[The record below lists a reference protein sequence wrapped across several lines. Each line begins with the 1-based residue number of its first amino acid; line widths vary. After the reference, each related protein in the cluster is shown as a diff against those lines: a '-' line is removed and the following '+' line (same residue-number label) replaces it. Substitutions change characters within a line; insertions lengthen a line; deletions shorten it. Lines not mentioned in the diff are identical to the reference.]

1 MKDNRRKET
10 IMKAA
15 SECFSRYGYE
25 KTTLDDIGKTAK
37 LNKASLY
44 YYFKNKEE
52 IFIQVIL
59 AESEKY
65 ISALQESV
73 NEFKTCEEKI
83 THYLIERIRYYRN
96 VLNLNQ
102 LSIEVL
108 HQIEPMFD
116 ALYNTLLAQEVNFIE
131 KILQEAVD
139 KEGYY
144 ALDIKKVA
152 ESIIDMSTGLKHE
165 AVRRSGASLAS
176 DIDYTQ
182 IEEKIRLL
190 ALLIL
195 KGMKNYK

>member
-1 MKDNRRKET
+1 MKNNRRKET

-59 AESEKY
+59 EESQKY
-65 ISALQESV
+65 ISALQKSV
-73 NEFKTCEEKI
+73 DDFKTCEEKI
-83 THYLIERIRYYRN
+83 THYLIERIRYYKN

-102 LSIEVL
+102 LSIEIL
-108 HQIEPMFD
+108 HQIEPIFD
-116 ALYNTLLAQEVNFIE
+116 QLYNTLLEQEIQFIQQ
-131 KILQEAVD
+131 ILDEAIK
-139 KEGYY
+139 KEGY
-144 ALDIKKVA
+144 AVIDTKKVA

-165 AVRRSGASLAS
+165 TVRRSGALQAKE
-176 DIDYTQ
+176 IDYTKT
-182 IEEKIRLL
+182 EEKIRLL
-190 ALLIL
+190 TSLIL
-195 KGMKNYK
+195 KGMKN